1 MITPVFELSGVTY
14 LYGGDIVALDD
25 VDLTIRQGESLM
37 IIGANGSGKSTLLKL
52 LDGLIFANR
61 GKVSAYGEHLTED
74 WLETDRF
81 RRFFRSR
88 VGFLFQNPDIQL
100 FSPSVFEEI
109 AFGPL
114 QLGLSSDEARG
125 RVDDLLAWLGIGGL
139 RDRSPLRLSGGE
151 KKKVAIAAVL
161 AMNPDVLLLDEP
173 TAALDPRSRHWFM
186 ELAGELGRM
195 GKTVVTATH
204 DLAFAEQLGTRV
216 MVVGEDHRVAAV
228 GPPLEIL
235 GDRTLLLA
243 ANLIHAGDPGT
254 TAIAP
259 FQQRGW

>member
-14 LYGGDIVALDD
+14 LYGGDIVALDG
-25 VDLTIRQGESLM
+25 VDLTIRHGESLM

-52 LDGLIFANR
+52 LAGLIFANR

-74 WLETDRF
+74 RLETDRF
-81 RRFFRSR
+81 RSFFRSR

-114 QLGLSSDEARG
+114 QLGLAPDEARG
-125 RVDDLLAWLGIGGL
+125 RVEDLLAWLGIVGL

-161 AMNPDVLLLDEP
+161 ALNPEVLLFDEP

-186 ELAGELGRM
+186 ELAGELRLM

-204 DLAFAEQLGTRV
+204 DLAFAERLGTRV
-216 MVVGEDHRVAAV
+216 MIVGEDHRVAAV

-235 GDRTLLLA
+235 GDRLLLLA
-243 ANLIHAGDPGT
+243 ANLIHAGDPGV
-254 TAIAP
+254 AP
-259 FQQRGW
+259 FRQRGW